1 MVKNNNF
8 KIHFIKSYWSDSI
21 LIEYKNKYA
30 LIDTGFKENS
40 DYVIN
45 YLNEN
50 NINDL
55 DFILITHFHCD
66 HYGGLEDILNKIKVG
81 TVYIKEYSG
90 LDCTQSNG
98 KLADDKYR
106 NKELLMYN
114 KLINLSKQ
122 KSNYI
127 NLNKITKIVFN
138 GIELFL
144 YNNDDIIQRNYED
157 IELSSYHV
165 YKYSENTNSLVIFL
179 SINNTN
185 IYLAGDITDIDDDIE
200 STSYLNNKIARKINK
215 PIDIYKAAHHGLNN
229 GNSRNILN
237 VIKPKHIVIT
247 NHAED
252 LDNDN
257 NIINYAK
264 RNKINLFYTNETI
277 IFDIDENGRKEVL
290 KCE

>member
-8 KIHFIKSYWSDSI
+8 KIHFMKSYWSDSI

-30 LIDTGFKENS
+30 LIDTGFKEHS
-40 DYVIN
+40 DSIIN

-50 NINDL
+50 NINNL

-81 TVYIKEYSG
+81 GVYIKEYSG
-90 LDCTQSNG
+90 LDCTKANG
-98 KLADDKYR
+98 ELADDKYR

-127 NLNKITKIVFN
+127 NLNKLTKVVFN

-144 YNNDDIIQRNYED
+144 YNNDDIIKRNYED
-157 IELSSYHV
+157 ITLSSYHV
-165 YKYSENTNSLVIFL
+165 YKYSENTNSLVIFF
-179 SINNTN
+179 SVNNTN
-185 IYLAGDITDIDDDIE
+185 IYLAGDITDIDDSIK
-200 STSYLNNKIARKINK
+200 STSYLNNKIVKKINK
-215 PIDIYKAAHHGLNN
+215 SIDIYKAAHHGMNN
-229 GNSRNILN
+229 GSILN
-237 VIKPKHIVIT
+237 TLNIIKPKNIVIT
-247 NHAED
+247 NRRED
-252 LDNDN
+252 LGNDN
-257 NIINYAK
+257 NIIEYAK
-264 RNKINLFYTNETI
+264 YNKTNLFYTDETI
-277 IFDIDENGRKEVL
+277 IFNIDENGEKEVL

>member
-1 MVKNNNF
+1 MVKNNHF

-21 LIEYKNKYA
+21 LLEYKNKYA

-40 DYVIN
+40 SYVID

-90 LDCTQSNG
+90 LDYTKSNG

-122 KSNYI
+122 KSKYI

-138 GIELFL
+138 GVELFL
-144 YNNDDIIQRNYED
+144 YNNDNIIQRNYED

-185 IYLAGDITDIDDDIE
+185 IYLAGDITDIYDDIE
-200 STSYLNNKIARKINK
+200 RTSYLNNKIARKINK
-215 PIDIYKAAHHGLNN
+215 PIDIYKASHHGLNN
-229 GNSRNILN
+229 GNSCNLLN

-247 NHAED
+247 NNAED
-252 LDNDN
+252 MGNDN

-264 RNKINLFYTNETI
+264 RNKINLLYTYETI
-277 IFDIDENGRKEVL
+277 IFDVDENGRKEVL